1 MERKS
6 IHNICIIIFFV
17 FGTAITQA
25 DASVITVD
33 DNGGG
38 NYSTIQEAVNNA
50 QNGDT
55 ILVSHGLYK
64 ENIKVNKELTILSH
78 STLLGDQT
86 DRTYVIGAVPEEG
99 IFDIRSSNVTIEG
112 FHIVGSPL
120 GTGFHKTGIYL
131 ERVQKCCLINNTF
144 ILNDLGI
151 FLNGSQGNYISGNLI
166 SLGSDGIS
174 LNDSENNIMLNNLV
188 VTNSHGILLNN
199 SFNNTLINNT
209 ANSSTIGIYQTN
221 GSIDFVPRLNEIL
234 SDNSSENVS
243 SNKNILLFLL
253 NEKYSTDLRNTQEKS
268 DVVEATE
275 LEQINTSLQRGPV
288 FLKIGAEWCPT
299 CRSMKPII
307 KELATEYGGKA
318 TIMSVD
324 VDQSPKIVDY
334 FGTRYIPDCSV
345 IMGIEN
351 GEYVYMQENG
361 NVSKDRSQARIVG
374 LRDKEVCEKLLD
386 LALLHEA
393 KEKSNE
399 YNL

>member
-86 DRTYVIGAVPEEG
+86 DLTYVIGAVPEEG
-99 IFDIRSSNVTIEG
+99 IFGIHSSNVTIEG
-112 FHIVGSPL
+112 FYIVGSPL
-120 GTGFHKTGIYL
+120 GTVFHKTGIYL
-131 ERVQKCCLINNTF
+131 ERVQNCSLINNTL

-174 LNDSENNIMLNNLV
+174 LNDSENNIMSNNLV

-199 SFNNTLINNT
+199 SVNNTLINNT

-221 GSIDFVPRLNEIL
+221 GSIDFVPRLKEIL
-234 SDNSSENVS
+234 SDNSSENIS

-275 LEQINTSLQRGPV
+275 LEQIKRPFRKV
-288 FLKIGAEWCPT
+288 RF
-299 CRSMKPII
+299 
-307 KELATEYGGKA
+307 
-318 TIMSVD
+318 
-324 VDQSPKIVDY
+324 
-334 FGTRYIPDCSV
+334 F
-345 IMGIEN
+345 
-351 GEYVYMQENG
+351 
-361 NVSKDRSQARIVG
+361 
-374 LRDKEVCEKLLD
+374 
-386 LALLHEA
+386 
-393 KEKSNE
+393 
-399 YNL
+399 

>member
-86 DRTYVIGAVPEEG
+86 DLTYVIGAVPEEG
-99 IFDIRSSNVTIEG
+99 IFGIHSSNVTIEG
-112 FHIVGSPL
+112 FYIVGSPL

-131 ERVQKCCLINNTF
+131 ERGQNCSLINNTL

-174 LNDSENNIMLNNLV
+174 LNDSENNIMSNNLV

-221 GSIDFVPRLNEIL
+221 GSIDFVPRLKEIL
-234 SDNSSENVS
+234 SDNSSENIS

-275 LEQINTSLQRGPV
+275 LEQINMSLQKGPV

-324 VDQSPKIVDY
+324 VDRSPKIVDY

-374 LRDKEVCEKLLD
+374 LRNKEVCEKLLD

-393 KEKSNE
+393 KERSNE